1 MAVLGCLIVLWMQ
14 FGAPADNS
22 LAPTDAGTR
31 LINQHF
37 PRQWG

>member
-22 LAPTDAGTR
+22 LAP
-31 LINQHF
+31 H
-37 PRQWG
+37 